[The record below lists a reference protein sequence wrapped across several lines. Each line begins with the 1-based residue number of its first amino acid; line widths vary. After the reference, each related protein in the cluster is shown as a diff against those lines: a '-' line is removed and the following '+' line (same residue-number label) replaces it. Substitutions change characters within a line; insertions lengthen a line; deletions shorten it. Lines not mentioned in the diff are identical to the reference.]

1 MSGQVLGSARTHAPP
16 TVGAESPAKGINRRL
31 VRELVAQA
39 PPDLE
44 QVNAQI
50 PLMSGWV
57 RVLLIVGGGAGSW
70 AAILGVAHLL
80 S

>member
-1 MSGQVLGSARTHAPP
+1 
-16 TVGAESPAKGINRRL
+16 
-31 VRELVAQA
+31 
-39 PPDLE
+39 
-44 QVNAQI
+44 VNAQI

-70 AAILGVAHLL
+70 AAILGVARLL

>member
-1 MSGQVLGSARTHAPP
+1 VSGQVIGSAHTHTPP
-16 TVGAESPAKGINRRL
+16 RVGAKGIKRRL

-50 PLMSGWV
+50 PLMSGWL